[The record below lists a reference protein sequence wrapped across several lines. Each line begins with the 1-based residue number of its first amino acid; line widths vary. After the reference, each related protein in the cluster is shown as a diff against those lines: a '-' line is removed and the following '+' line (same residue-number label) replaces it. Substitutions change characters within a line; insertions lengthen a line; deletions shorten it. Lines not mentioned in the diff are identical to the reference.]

1 MEYRQLGK
9 HGIRVSE
16 ICLGS
21 WLTYGGA
28 TAEDTAG
35 QCIKQAYDLG
45 INFFD
50 TANVYAE
57 GEAEKIV
64 GKVLRQYARESYV
77 LATKVYFPMGN
88 GPNDH
93 GLSRKHILEQ
103 CDASL
108 KRLGLD
114 YIDLYQ
120 AHRYDSTVP
129 LAETLMAFDY
139 LVKQGKI
146 LYYGVSQ
153 WSAGQLAHATDLTR
167 LTNLAPIASD
177 QPRYNMLDR
186 TIEKEVLPLCRRE
199 GIGIINYSPLAQ
211 GLLTGKYKPGQSLP
225 QGSRASDPKQNM
237 FLNNGELDQQQL
249 LKVQRLL
256 PIAEQEGLSLSQLAL
271 TWCLRNPEISSVIIG
286 ASKPAQVQENAN
298 ASGKQLS
305 WATIQRIEEV
315 LEMEISDRVTVGA

>member
-64 GKVLRQYARESYV
+64 GKVLRQYPRESYV

-237 FLNNGELDQQQL
+237 FLNNGELDQQEL

>member
-64 GKVLRQYARESYV
+64 GKELRQYARESYV

-120 AHRYDSTVP
+120 AHRYDSAVP

-167 LTNLAPIASD
+167 LANLAPIVSD

-225 QGSRASDPKQNM
+225 QDSRASDPKQNM

-286 ASKPAQVQENAN
+286 ASKPAQVQENVN

-315 LEMEISDRVTVGA
+315 LEMEISDRATVGA